1 MELNALPISVL
12 IPYFLQMAI
21 CKKWY
26 KYSEKI
32 LSFIFI
38 IITLTFIILT
48 YFSST
53 NIVDIKNVN

>member
-53 NIVDIKNVN
+53 NTVDIKNVN